1 MLSSAVSLPCGTR
14 TAVRAMTLITRRRR
28 TAGRARAAAESRANS
43 WANSSVEGGWS
54 FSRFRFVAAQD
65 SRHQRVLGAIG
76 SFAFGASHL
85 ARDAVGKIKPSFS
98 DDEKTRLV
106 GGNCGSFGQIET
118 GAGQSPVLKFRTHFR
133 ELAQENSL

>member
-76 SFAFGASHL
+76 SFAYGASHL

-118 GAGQSPVLKFRTHFR
+118 GAGQSPILKFRTHFW
-133 ELAQENSL
+133 ELA